1 MRLSLNKFSIVLYLL
16 LHGWPALG
24 APVVEVQL
32 RVVTRPST
40 VETLILPASVASV
53 CVDTQ
58 IILEVWVLSTEPDS
72 PGIAGGTVNVAF
84 TTGAIIPVEID
95 HNLTF
100 DLLTTG
106 TIDSIS
112 GTIVDLGGNTLV
124 LGAAVTPMWALL
136 ARVTFFTAVTK
147 VVVFSIS
154 PGSLRFALS
163 GGEPPLDF
171 TTDVFLGPEQLVSIG
186 EVGTYG
192 DFDCN
197 NHVDISDFT
206 TLKDCLNGPGLTS
219 SACDADFDGDTDL
232 LDFSIFQT
240 AYTGSGS

>member
-1 MRLSLNKFSIVLYLL
+1 MWLCLNKFSVVLYILL
-16 LHGWPALG
+16 YGCPVLG
-24 APVVEVQL
+24 DPVVEVQL
-32 RVVTRPST
+32 RVVNEPST
-40 VETLILPASVASV
+40 VESLTLPVSVTSV

-58 IILEVWVLSTEPDS
+58 ILLEVWVLSTEQDS

-136 ARVTFFTAVTK
+136 ARVIFIATSAEI
-147 VVVFSIS
+147 VVFSMS

-163 GGEPPLDF
+163 GGKPPLDF

-206 TLKDCLNGPGLTS
+206 IFKDCLIGPGMLSTE
-219 SACDADFDGDTDL
+219 CDADSDGDTDL
-232 LDFSIFQT
+232 LDFAIFQM
-240 AYTGSGS
+240 AYSGDGS